1 MRYLP
6 THSPLAVLGVL
17 ALFLLSACSSGPPKP
32 EVDYN
37 HEYDFSKVRTVGFY
51 KNSGDV
57 SGDNP
62 LQLSDMQRNRI
73 DDAIR
78 VAVENKGFTF
88 LADASKADLLLTW
101 HLATQDKTDVRTYQ
115 SASYGYGGYGGYGRY
130 GGYNRYSAYNCW
142 SCSPTHTNVS
152 VSNYTEGT
160 FIVDMIDPELRQ
172 SVWRAVTQS
181 KLKGNQEHEQARLD
195 EAAALIFA
203 SFPPY

>member
-1 MRYLP
+1 MRHPRIHQLP
-6 THSPLAVLGVL
+6 GVI
-17 ALFLLSACSSGPPKP
+17 ALLLVAACSSSPPKP
-32 EVDYN
+32 EVDYDN
-37 HEYDFSKVRTVGFY
+37 QYDFSQVRTVGFY
-51 KNSGDV
+51 KNSGQV

-88 LADASKADLLLTW
+88 LADSSKADLLLTW
-101 HLATQDKTDVRTYQ
+101 HLGTQHKTDVRTST
-115 SASYGYGGYGGYGRY
+115 SASYGYGGYGGYR
-130 GGYNRYSAYNCW
+130 GGYNRYSMYNCW
-142 SCSPTHTNVS
+142 SCSPVHTDVR
-152 VSNYTEGT
+152 VTDYTEGT
-160 FIVDMIDPELRQ
+160 FIVDMIDPKRKQ

-181 KLKGNQEHEQARLD
+181 KLKGKKMEHERTA

>member
-1 MRYLP
+1 MQHLRTY
-6 THSPLAVLGVL
+6 SPLAALSVL
-17 ALFLLSACSSGPPKP
+17 ALFFLSACSSSPPKP
-32 EVDYN
+32 DVDYN
-37 HEYDFSKVRTVGFY
+37 HEYDFAKARTVAFY
-51 KNSGDV
+51 RDSGEV

-73 DDAIR
+73 DDAIK
-78 VAVENKGFTF
+78 VAVENRGLTF

-101 HLATQDKTDVRTYQ
+101 HLATQNKTDVRTYQ
-115 SASYGYGGYGGYGRY
+115 SASVGYGGYGGHGRY

-142 SCSPTHTNVS
+142 SCSPTRTDVS

-181 KLKGNQEHEQARLD
+181 KLKGKQEHEQARLD

-203 SFPPY
+203 GFPPY